1 MIFIWDNSHPLLA
14 WGDLQYLVCGQ
25 ILQLKVSKMSK
36 GKRLRKWEQVS
47 VTMQNDKNTKG
58 YSFRR
63 WLWECKMREI
73 SMVVLVDGQSVTSVQ
88 SGRPPAWLPLARLF
102 LYMMLCFS
110 WSSWS
115 LWWWRWWWWWQS
127 HVKKRK
133 FSQKRWKG
141 ATWIYPIYL
150 SFNHKM
156 FAITYCIRNAWLF
169 NQTELAFSL
178 KKNFCSIPENEFLKY
193 FLFARHP
200 HIKQSKVKLCIHCGL
215 IEFVVHQ
222 KVTLFKTLQCQC
234 RQQKSQNGLTCKAW
248 NLTYLVKV

>member
-1 MIFIWDNSHPLLA
+1 MFLLSEARLSPTCKLKRKTLFRNFAFKSALYIVRWRFTFGQHVPSVLLVLMIFIRDNSHPLLA

-36 GKRLRKWEQVS
+36 GKRLRKWEQVP

-115 LWWWRWWWWWQS
+115 LWWWRWWWRWRCQ
-127 HVKKRK
+127 VQKRK

-150 SFNHKM
+150 SFNHKI
-156 FAITYCIRNAWLF
+156 FATTYCIRNAWL
-169 NQTELAFSL
+169 LIKLSWH
-178 KKNFCSIPENEFLKY
+178 FL
-193 FLFARHP
+193 
-200 HIKQSKVKLCIHCGL
+200 
-215 IEFVVHQ
+215 
-222 KVTLFKTLQCQC
+222 
-234 RQQKSQNGLTCKAW
+234 
-248 NLTYLVKV
+248 